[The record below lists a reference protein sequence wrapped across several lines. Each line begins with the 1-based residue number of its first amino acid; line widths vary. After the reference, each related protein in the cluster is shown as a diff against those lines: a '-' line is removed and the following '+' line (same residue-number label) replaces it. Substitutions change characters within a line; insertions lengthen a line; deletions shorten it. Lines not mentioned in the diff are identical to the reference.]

1 MCVKAWDMN
10 DLSDLFKLVAEA
22 KKTDPVALQAKE
34 IKENIKEDLGNVFGE
49 LSQIKQQDP
58 VAKKSKE
65 IKEHIHEV
73 VKEDLG
79 SLFSEL
85 ASLKQAKEQPV
96 IEEPQPIVEEI
107 LVEVAPEIKEP
118 PTIPEIDKYLTG
130 KSFQQ
135 PEPDLVDPNI
145 RALQEKMKFME
156 QAIGRIAAHGPG
168 SGEVNLRWLDDVA
181 RETISDGRWLK
192 YNGATKKFVFD
203 DINPYQVVYNTTHV
217 TTSTYTVQ
225 ETDFYIGVD
234 YAGPCTITLPSTA
247 DSGRLIT
254 IKDEDGDAET
264 NPITVVGTVDNDPG
278 GFIIQINN
286 GAIQMIYR
294 DGWRII

>member
-34 IKENIKEDLGNVFGE
+34 IKENIKSDLGSVFGE
-49 LSQIKQQDP
+49 LASIKKQDP
-58 VAKKSKE
+58 VAQKAKE
-65 IKEHIHEV
+65 VKEHIHEV

-79 SLFSEL
+79 NLFSEL
-85 ASLKQAKEQPV
+85 ASLKKPQEPVVEQPHPIAEEVLVEVAPV
-96 IEEPQPIVEEI
+96 IEEP
-107 LVEVAPEIKEP
+107 
-118 PTIPEIDKYLTG
+118 PTVPEIDKYLTG

-135 PEPDLVDPNI
+135 PDPDPVDPNI
-145 RALQEKMKFME
+145 RAIQEKLRFME

-168 SGEVNLRWLDDVA
+168 SGEVNLRWLDDVK
-181 RETISDGRWLK
+181 RDTISDGRWLK
-192 YNGATKKFVFD
+192 YSEADKKFVFD

-217 TTSTYTVQ
+217 TTPTYTVQ
-225 ETDFYIGVD
+225 DDDFYIGVD
-234 YAGPCTITLPSTA
+234 YAGPCTITLPVSA
-247 DSGRLIT
+247 NSGRLIT

-264 NPITVVGTVDNDPG
+264 NPITVLGTVDNDPG